1 MFEAV
6 LLLGRGKRKSH
17 SKQPRIKGGIERLSF
32 DLQRDVR
39 RE

>member
-1 MFEAV
+1 MEGAK
-6 LLLGRGKRKSH
+6 GKSH

-32 DLQRDVR
+32 DLERDVR